1 MKTQTLLAIA
11 ACGGIILA
19 PFASD
24 TNRVSI
30 PTPSA
35 RLDAPEASLMPGPT
49 NLPPALQSTPETIY
63 ANTNAVL
70 RLPYVQTALLQA
82 FQQGVQFG
90 VGASIQNKTL
100 VEMQDAQALIRV
112 ANYMRFGAQ
121 PQEKR

>member
-1 MKTQTLLAIA
+1 MKPYLPTLVACAALA
-11 ACGGIILA
+11 LA
-19 PFASD
+19 D

-30 PTPSA
+30 PSPSA
-35 RLDAPEASLMPGPT
+35 RIDAPEASLMPGPT

-82 FQQGVQFG
+82 FAQGVQFG
-90 VGASIQNKTL
+90 VAASINNRTL

-112 ANYMRFGAQ
+112 ANYMRFGA
-121 PQEKR
+121 PKNDR